1 MRAYR
6 GLFLIAFSTL
16 ALQITLVRL
25 LSVTTWYHLAFF
37 AISTA
42 MLGMTA
48 GAVRVYL
55 RPRDFDPDALPASV
69 RRACVRYAL
78 SVPPAVVLLCLVPMG
93 IQPTLMSFFAFAV
106 STAAAALPFY
116 FAGTVV
122 SAVLTRHALPVGRM
136 YGSDLLGASLGCL
149 FVLGGLELLDAP
161 SLLLVCA
168 ALGAAAAAC
177 FREAGEGRA
186 RGVRGAEAAR
196 RDKNPPRELW
206 LAGLLLAAGLLN
218 SLSPAGLRPL
228 VVKGRKI
235 EPATTYLFE
244 RWNSFSR
251 IAVYPRT
258 ERSPHYWGPSPKAPT
273 TPTGQHVMNI
283 DGEAGTEVTRFRSPA
298 DLEYLRY
305 DVTNIAY
312 HLGRKGPAC
321 IIGVGGGRDL
331 QSAWLFGNRPVTGV
345 ELNPIFVSLLRNE
358 FRDFAGVSG
367 PDFKLVVAEARS
379 RLSHDRGAYA
389 VIQMSLIDTW
399 AATGAGAFSLSEN
412 TLYTVEG
419 WDVFLDRLQ
428 DDGVFTVSR
437 WHNPERIGETGRLV
451 SLAVSALLR
460 RGVDD
465 PSRHLALITMD
476 KISTLLVSPRAFT
489 ASDVARLRAASDSLG
504 FTIAGMPGVPA
515 KDPLLN
521 GMLNARSARALDAVI
536 RDAPLDYAAPTDENP
551 YFFNMLRLSHLRQA
565 FYAPFGVLR
574 GNLSATLTLLGLLA
588 ALLLTTLATIVL
600 PLWLRSRGQGGSGRA
615 SWPGMLYFSLIGA
628 GFMLAEIALIQR
640 LTVFLSHPL
649 YALGILLFTL
659 IASTGVGSLL
669 SDRLPLARKPWP
681 QVLALL
687 AAAGL
692 IALSFL
698 LTLLLARL
706 AVAPMAVKIAVS
718 VIVIFPVGLLLGTFF
733 PAGMRLAR
741 EASAEETPW
750 YWALNGIFGVLCSAL
765 AVLISIYAGVSVNFY
780 LAAACYALLLVA
792 QAGFQARRGA

>member
-6 GLFLIAFSTL
+6 GLFGIAFSTL

-55 RPRDFDPDALPASV
+55 RPRDFDPGALAESV
-69 RRACVRYAL
+69 RRACVHYAL
-78 SVPPAVVLLCLVPMG
+78 SVPAALVILCLVPMG
-93 IQPTLMSFFAFAV
+93 LQPTAMSFLAFAV

-116 FAGTVV
+116 FAGTAV

-161 SLLLVCA
+161 SLLLACA
-168 ALGAAAAAC
+168 AIGAASAAC
-177 FREAGEGRA
+177 FRAGTAAGKA
-186 RGVRGAEAAR
+186 RGR
-196 RDKNPPRELW
+196 RPELW
-206 LAGLLLAAGLLN
+206 IAGALLAASLLN
-218 SLSPAGLRPL
+218 ALSPAGIRPL

-258 ERSPHYWGPSPKAPT
+258 ERSPHYWGPSPLAPQAPT
-273 TPTGQHVMNI
+273 EQYAMNI
-283 DGEAGTEVTRFRSPA
+283 DGEAGTEVTRFRSRA

-305 DVTNIAY
+305 DVTNVAY
-312 HLGRKGPAC
+312 HLGREGPAC
-321 IIGVGGGRDL
+321 VIGVGGGRDL
-331 QSAWLFGNRPVTGV
+331 QSAWLFGHRPVTGV
-345 ELNPIFVSLLRNE
+345 ELNPIFVGLLRGE
-358 FRDFAGVSG
+358 FRDFAGLTG

-379 RLSHDRGAYA
+379 HLSHDRSKYA

-428 DDGVFTVSR
+428 EDGIFTVSR
-437 WHNPERIGETGRLV
+437 WHNAARIGETGRLV

-460 RGVDD
+460 RGVED
-465 PSRHLALITMD
+465 PSRHLALVTLG
-476 KISTLLVSPRAFT
+476 KISTLIVSPRAFT
-489 ASDVARLRAASDSLG
+489 AGDVARLRATSDSLG
-504 FTIAGMPGVPA
+504 YEIAGLPGHPA
-515 KDPLLN
+515 KDPLLA
-521 GMLNARSARALDAVI
+521 GLLQARSRADLEEVI
-536 RDAPLDYAAPTDENP
+536 RDAPLNYAAPTDENP
-551 YFFNMLRLSHLRQA
+551 YFFNMLRLSRLRQA
-565 FYAPFGVLR
+565 FYAPYGVLR

-588 ALLLTTLATIVL
+588 ALAVTALATIVL
-600 PLWLRSRGQGGSGRA
+600 PLLLGARARGARVRA
-615 SWPGMLYFSLIGA
+615 RLPWPGMLYFSLIGA

-659 IASTGVGSLL
+659 IASTGVGSLV
-669 SDRLPLARKPWP
+669 SDRLPLTRRPWP
-681 QVLALL
+681 QALAVL

-692 IALSFL
+692 VGLSFL
-698 LTLLLARL
+698 LTALLARL
-706 AVAPMAVKIAVS
+706 AVAPMAAKIAVS
-718 VIVIFPVGLLLGTFF
+718 VGVIFPVGLVLGTFF

-741 EASAEETPW
+741 EAAADPIQTDVPW

-765 AVLISIYAGVSVNFY
+765 AVLISIYAGVSVNFH
-780 LAAACYALLLVA
+780 LAAACYLLLIVA
-792 QAGFQARRGA
+792 QAGFGARRK